1 MVSDSSE
8 FIDGVAARGVDL
20 DTKVGVNRRFRS
32 FSWFLVDDS
41 SDRLRFGESLDR
53 ELENRELG

>member
-1 MVSDSSE
+1 M
-8 FIDGVAARGVDL
+8 DGVAARRVDL
-20 DTKVGVNRRFRS
+20 AGKVGVKRRSRS
-32 FSWFLVDDS
+32 FSWCLGDDS

>member
-8 FIDGVAARGVDL
+8 FMDGVAARRVDL
-20 DTKVGVNRRFRS
+20 AGKVGVKRRSRS
-32 FSWFLVDDS
+32 FSWCLGDDS